1 MAEPSATNGFD
12 PKKMKSFVGRVEN
25 VEKELESLKGR
36 YMSEC
41 KALREDIKDIFK
53 EAQVEGVP
61 TRPLKNY
68 IKERQL
74 LRKAEACRENLEADD
89 QDSYDLI
96 KQAMGDLAELPLGKA
111 ALSTIK
117 GGKSEL
123 DDLTATKQ

>member
-1 MAEPSATNGFD
+1 
-12 PKKMKSFVGRVEN
+12 MKSFVGRVEN